1 VAVPRLIR
9 QFGIVAVA
17 ALSVSA
23 LAGCGEI
30 MQNDAIAIGGS
41 SVSEDY
47 VDTIIEQLAAADQV
61 QLVDGRIEGD
71 ALRSVLTAILRNEAT
86 HEFLMANDVSVTD
99 QEREEVVTQY
109 EEDPQFSLLGTEL
122 QELLI
127 SLNSQDLALAR
138 VKTPQRESLAAMYA
152 KEPASLGVMC
162 ARHLLVD
169 SESAAR
175 AAMKRV
181 LDGEDFAAVAAD
193 VSTEPN
199 ASETGGALAGEDN
212 DCLALGL
219 YQEQFDNDFVIGAL
233 KAREATPSEPV
244 KSSFGYHVIF
254 IRPFDEVADS
264 IEKSIAEQPGQYLL
278 SGYLATSKVTVA
290 SRFGRW
296 DPSVGQIIAN

>member
-1 VAVPRLIR
+1 MTVPRLIR
-9 QFGIVAVA
+9 KFGIVVA
-17 ALSVSA
+17 ATVSVSF

-30 MQNDAIAIGGS
+30 MQNDAISIGGS
-41 SVSEDY
+41 AVSENY
-47 VDTIIEQLAAADQV
+47 VETIIEQLAAVDQV
-61 QLVDGRIEGD
+61 QLVDGRLEGD
-71 ALRSVLTAILRNEAT
+71 ALRSVLTAILRNQAT
-86 HEFLMANDVSVTD
+86 HEFLQANDVVVTD
-99 QEREEVVTQY
+99 EERDQVVTQY
-109 EEDPQFSLLGTEL
+109 QEDPQFAQIGTEL

-138 VKTPQRESLAAMYA
+138 IKIPQREALAAMYGN
-152 KEPASLGVMC
+152 EPASLGVMC

-181 LDGEDFAAVAAD
+181 LDGEDFAEVAGE

-199 ASETGGALAGEDN
+199 ASQSGGALAGEDN
-212 DCLALGL
+212 DCLALGV

-233 KAREATPSEPV
+233 KARAGTPSDPV
-244 KSSFGYHVIF
+244 KSSFGYHIIF

-296 DPSVGQIIAN
+296 DPSVGQIVAN

>member
-1 VAVPRLIR
+1 MPRLIR
-9 QFGIVAVA
+9 KFGIVVA
-17 ALSVSA
+17 ATVSVSF

-30 MQNDAIAIGGS
+30 MQNDAISIGGS
-41 SVSEDY
+41 AVSENY
-47 VDTIIEQLAAADQV
+47 VETIIEQLAAVDQV
-61 QLVDGRIEGD
+61 QLVDGRLEGD
-71 ALRSVLTAILRNEAT
+71 ALRSVLTAILRNQAT
-86 HEFLMANDVSVTD
+86 HEFLQANDVVVTD
-99 QEREEVVTQY
+99 EERDQVVTQY
-109 EEDPQFSLLGTEL
+109 QEDPQFAQIGTEL

-127 SLNSQDLALAR
+127 SLNSQDLALSR
-138 VKTPQRESLAAMYA
+138 VKVPQREALAAMYGN
-152 KEPASLGVMC
+152 EPASLGVMC

-181 LDGEDFAAVAAD
+181 LDGEDFAEVAGE

-199 ASETGGALAGEDN
+199 ASQSGGALAGEDN
-212 DCLALGL
+212 DCLALGV

-233 KAREATPSEPV
+233 KARAGTPSDPV
-244 KSSFGYHVIF
+244 KSSFGYHIIF

-296 DPSVGQIIAN
+296 DPSVGQIVAN

>member
-1 VAVPRLIR
+1 MPRLIR
-9 QFGIVAVA
+9 QFGIVFVA
-17 ALSVSA
+17 TLSVSA
-23 LAGCGEI
+23 LTGCAEI

-47 VDTIIEQLAAADQV
+47 VDKIIEQLAAVDQV

-71 ALRSVLTAILRNEAT
+71 ALRSILTAILRNEAT
-86 HEFLMANDVSVTD
+86 HEFLLANDVSVTD
-99 QEREEVVTQY
+99 ADRKQVLTQY
-109 EEDPQFSLLGTEL
+109 EEDPQFALIGKEL
-122 QELLI
+122 QDLLI

-138 VKTPQRESLAAMYA
+138 VKTPERESLARMYA
-152 KEPASLGVMC
+152 KNPASLGVMC

-169 SESAAR
+169 SESSAR

-181 LDGEDFAAVAAD
+181 LDGEEFAEVAGD

-199 ASETGGALAGEDN
+199 ADKTGGALAGEGN
-212 DCLALGL
+212 DCLALGV
-219 YQEQFDNDFVIGAL
+219 YQEQFDNGFVIGAL
-233 KAREATPSEPV
+233 KARAGTPSDPV
-244 KSSFGYHVIF
+244 KSSFGYHIIY

-264 IEKSIAEQPGQYLL
+264 IEKTIAEQPGQYLL

>member
-1 VAVPRLIR
+1 MTVPRLIR
-9 QFGIVAVA
+9 KFGIVVA
-17 ALSVSA
+17 ATVSVSF

-30 MQNDAIAIGGS
+30 MQNDAISIGGS
-41 SVSEDY
+41 AVSENY
-47 VDTIIEQLAAADQV
+47 VETIIEQLAAVAQV
-61 QLVDGRIEGD
+61 QLVDGRLEGD
-71 ALRSVLTAILRNEAT
+71 ALRSVLTAILRNQAT
-86 HEFLMANDVSVTD
+86 HEFLQANDVVVTD
-99 QEREEVVTQY
+99 EERDQVVTQY
-109 EEDPQFSLLGTEL
+109 QEDPQFAQIGTEL

-138 VKTPQRESLAAMYA
+138 IKIPQREALAAMYGN
-152 KEPASLGVMC
+152 EPASLGVMC

-181 LDGEDFAAVAAD
+181 LDGEDFAEVAGE

-199 ASETGGALAGEDN
+199 AAQSGGALAGEDN
-212 DCLALGL
+212 DCLALGV

-233 KAREATPSEPV
+233 KARAGTPSDPV
-244 KSSFGYHVIF
+244 KSSFGYHIIF

-296 DPSVGQIIAN
+296 DPSVGQIVAN

>member
-1 VAVPRLIR
+1 VPRLIR
-9 QFGIVAVA
+9 QFGIVVA
-17 ALSVSA
+17 ATLSFSA

-30 MQNDAIAIGGS
+30 MQNDAIAIGDS

-47 VDTIIEQLAAADQV
+47 VDTIIEQLATVDQV

-71 ALRSVLTAILRNEAT
+71 ALRSILTAILRNEAT

-109 EEDPQFSLLGTEL
+109 EEDPQFALIGPEL

-138 VKTPQRESLAAMYA
+138 IKVPQRESLAAMYA

-169 SESAAR
+169 SESEAR

-181 LDGEDFAAVAAD
+181 LDGEDFAQVAAE

-212 DCLALGL
+212 DCLALGV

-233 KAREATPSEPV
+233 KARAGTPSEPV
-244 KSSFGYHVIF
+244 KSSFGHHIIF
-254 IRPFDEVADS
+254 MRPYDEVADS
-264 IEKSIAEQPGQYLL
+264 IEKSLAENPGQYLL

-296 DPSVGQIIAN
+296 DPSVGQIVAN